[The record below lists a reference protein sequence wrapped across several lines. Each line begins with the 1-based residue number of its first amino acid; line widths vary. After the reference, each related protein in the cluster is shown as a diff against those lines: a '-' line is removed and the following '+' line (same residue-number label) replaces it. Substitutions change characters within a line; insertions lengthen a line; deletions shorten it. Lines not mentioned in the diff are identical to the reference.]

1 VGRSAF
7 HAALWQARGPSR
19 LIASGGSVAVALE
32 QQLRPVRIAGRALP
46 LVGTARI
53 YVCGVTPYD
62 VTHLGTAAT
71 YVWVDVVGRLLRH
84 LGTDVEVCRNVTD
97 VDDVLL
103 AAARRAGAPY
113 DAFAAVQQFQF
124 EQDMAALGV
133 RRPTHEPRAHNFV
146 RPVVALAAG
155 LLDRDQAYVRDG
167 SVYFKGEA
175 VPSAVGLTRDEAL
188 AASTEFHDEPDDP
201 NKASPFDVA
210 IWRATQEGAPA
221 WPSPWGP
228 GRPGWHAECT
238 AMALSIY
245 GSSLDLHAGGSDLRF
260 PHHAYETAQAE
271 AFTGV
276 RPFSRAWMHVGM
288 VRIGGAKMAKSAK
301 NLVLVSDLLR
311 EHTPAAIRLL
321 LLRRVW
327 RESWGFDPAEI
338 AIAQIE
344 LEALFAASARPG
356 RTSDVAATEAVLDAL
371 RADLDVPTALAVALD
386 EGGAAARTLVE
397 ILGLR

>member
-1 VGRSAF
+1 M
-7 HAALWQARGPSR
+7 
-19 LIASGGSVAVALE
+19 AVALD
-32 QQLRPVRIAGRALP
+32 QQLRPLRIAGRALP

-133 RRPTHEPRAHNFV
+133 RRPAHEPRAHNFV
-146 RPVVALAAG
+146 RQVVALAAG
-155 LLDRDQAYVRDG
+155 LVDSGHAYERDG
-167 SVYFKGEA
+167 SIYFDGAK
-175 VPSAVGLTRDEAL
+175 VPARAGFSREEAL
-188 AASTEFHDEPDDP
+188 ALSEEFHDEPDDQSKR
-201 NKASPFDVA
+201 NPFDVA
-210 IWRATQEGAPA
+210 IWRATKEGAPA

-238 AMALSIY
+238 AMVLSTY
-245 GSSLDLHAGGSDLRF
+245 GSSIDLHAGGSDLRF
-260 PHHAYETAQAE
+260 PHHAYESAQAE

-276 RPFSRAWMHVGM
+276 TPFSRAWMHVGM
-288 VRIGGAKMAKSAK
+288 VRIGDAKMAKSAK

-311 EHTPAAIRLL
+311 EHAPAAVRLL
-321 LLRRVW
+321 LLRRPW
-327 RESWGFDPAEI
+327 SESWSYEPAELTR
-338 AIAQIE
+338 AETE
-344 LEALFAASARPG
+344 LDDLFSASARPG
-356 RTSDVAATEAVLDAL
+356 SDRDDATVEAVLTAL
-371 RADLDVPTALAVALD
+371 RSDLDVPTALGIALAD
-386 EGGAAARTLVE
+386 GGAAARTLIE